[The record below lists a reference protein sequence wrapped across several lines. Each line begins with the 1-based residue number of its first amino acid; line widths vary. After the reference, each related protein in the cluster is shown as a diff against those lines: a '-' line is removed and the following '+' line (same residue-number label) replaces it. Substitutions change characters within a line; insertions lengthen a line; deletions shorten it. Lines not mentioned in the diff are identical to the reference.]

1 MPKRIE
7 VLSHPPTAEVAVIDD
22 VTCTVCACLC
32 DDLRVLVREGRIVR
46 AEGACGLAEPWFL
59 QQESR
64 RPPVAAINGT
74 PVTLEEAVVHATR
87 ILEQARAPLI
97 YGLSRSST
105 DGQRAAVR
113 LADLIGASIDT
124 TASLGHGPS
133 VMAVQEA
140 GESTCTLGE
149 AKNRADLVIFWGTNP
164 AVTHPRHGERY
175 SIFPRGEFIP
185 RGRLDRTVVVVDVQ
199 PTETSELADV
209 FVRVEPDCDFEVL
222 WTLRCLL
229 QGQCPEPG
237 AVTGTPLP
245 VLEDLLARMKACRYG
260 VVFFGFGLSRSRLG
274 HRTVEALLRL
284 VTDLNAHTRF
294 CVRRMR
300 GSGDVTGADTVLA
313 WQTGFPFSVNLSR
326 GYPRYNPGE
335 YSALNLLERREVDA
349 CLLVG
354 SHGVRRFSPAAL
366 EHLRRIPAII
376 LDSPLAEPTLMS
388 AVQFTTA
395 IYGIHAPGTAY
406 RMDEVPIRLRAI
418 LPRTYPTDA
427 EILERLAVRL
437 SPANPSDVSLDRAR
451 GRPPWHPRE

>member
-1 MPKRIE
+1 MPNTE
-7 VLSHPPTAEVAVIDD
+7 EAVIDD

-32 DDLRVLVREGRIVR
+32 DDLRVFVREGRIVR

-64 RPPVAAINGT
+64 QPPVAAINGT

-87 ILEQARAPLI
+87 ILEQAHAPLV

-124 TASLGHGPS
+124 TASLGHGPA
-133 VMAVQEA
+133 VMAMQEV

-175 SIFPRGEFIP
+175 SIFPRGKFVP
-185 RGRLDRTVVVVDVQ
+185 RGRSDRTVVVVDVQ
-199 PTETSELADV
+199 PTETSGLADV

-222 WTLRCLL
+222 LTLRCLL
-229 QGQCPEPG
+229 QGQRPEPG
-237 AVTGTPLP
+237 AVTGVPLP

-260 VVFFGFGLSRSRLG
+260 VVFFGFGLSRSRHG
-274 HRTVEALLRL
+274 QHTVEALLRL
-284 VTDLNAHTRF
+284 VQDLNAHTRF
-294 CVRRMR
+294 CVCRMR
-300 GSGDVTGADTVLA
+300 GSGNVTGADTVLA

-335 YSALNLLERREVDA
+335 YSAPNLLERREVDA

-354 SHGVRRFSPAAL
+354 SQGVRRFSPAAL
-366 EHLRRIPAII
+366 EHLRRIPTII
-376 LDSPLAEPTLMS
+376 LDSPLAEPPLMP

-406 RMDEVPIRLRAI
+406 RMDGVPIPLRAI

-427 EILERLAVRL
+427 EVLELIATRL
-437 SPANPSDVSLDRAR
+437 PTANPSEVSLDWAR
-451 GRPPWHPRE
+451 GRPP